1 MNSTYLQLTIHYSPS
16 LPKALQPQSFSFFA
30 KILILIPLPRLTKK
44 YMQQLSSILSRFSEP
59 ETLKM
64 AKLGREL
71 RAKGIDV
78 IDLSLGEPDFDT
90 PQHIK
95 DAAKKAIDDNWSHY
109 TPVPGFL
116 DLREAICT
124 KFKRDNNLDYKPEN
138 IVASTGA
145 KQSLANV
152 ILALVDEGEE
162 VIIPTPYWVTYSEL
176 VKIAKGKVVQVDT
189 TMENEFK
196 ISPAQLEA
204 AITDKTKLFLFSS
217 PCNPSGSVY
226 SKEELEALA
235 VVFRKHPQVFI
246 ISDEIYEYIN
256 FIGKHESIAQFADLK
271 ERIIIVNG
279 LSKGFAMTGWR
290 LGYIAASVEVAKAC
304 EKLQG
309 QFTSGTNSI
318 AQKAAVTALTTD
330 LKPSFEMVDEFTKR
344 KKITMDLVKDIPGIK
359 CFEPQGAFYIFP
371 DVSSYYGKSDG
382 QTIVSNSADFSMYL
396 LNNAHVSSVMGDAF
410 GDPKCVRFS
419 FANSAENIQ
428 RAWARIKES
437 LAKLK

>member
-1 MNSTYLQLTIHYSPS
+1 M
-16 LPKALQPQSFSFFA
+16 
-30 KILILIPLPRLTKK
+30 
-44 YMQQLSSILSRFSEP
+44 QLSSLLQRFNEP

-90 PQHIK
+90 PEHIK
-95 DAAKKAIDDNWSHY
+95 QAAIKAIEDNWSHY
-109 TPVPGFL
+109 TPVAGYL
-116 DLREAICT
+116 DLREAVCT

-138 IVASTGA
+138 IVVSTGA
-145 KQSLANV
+145 KQSLANT

-176 VKIAKGKVVQVDT
+176 VKIARGKVVEIRSKPEDD
-189 TMENEFK
+189 FK

-204 AITDKTKLFLFSS
+204 AITPKTKAFLFSS
-217 PCNPSGSVY
+217 PCNPSGAVY
-226 SKEELEALA
+226 SKEELSALA
-235 VVFRKHPQVFI
+235 DVFKKYPNIAI

-256 FIGKHESIAQFADLK
+256 FGGKNESIAQFDDIK
-271 ERIIIVNG
+271 DRVIIVNG

-290 LGYIAASVEVAKAC
+290 LGYIAAHPDIAKAT
-304 EKLQG
+304 EKIQG

-318 AQKAAVTALTTD
+318 AQRSAIVALTAD
-330 LKPSFEMVDEFTKR
+330 LAPSWEMVEQFTERR
-344 KKITMDLVKDIPGIK
+344 KKVLELVKEIPGIK

-371 DVSSYYGKSDG
+371 DVSHYYGKSNG
-382 QTIVSNSADFSMYL
+382 ETTITCANDLCMYL
-396 LNNAHVSSVMGDAF
+396 LNTAHVSSVMGDAF
-410 GDPKCVRFS
+410 GEPNCVRFS
-419 FANSAENIQ
+419 FANSMQNIEKG
-428 RAWARIKES
+428 WARIKDA

>member
-1 MNSTYLQLTIHYSPS
+1 M
-16 LPKALQPQSFSFFA
+16 
-30 KILILIPLPRLTKK
+30 
-44 YMQQLSSILSRFSEP
+44 QLSSILSRFSEP

-90 PQHIK
+90 PEHIK
-95 DAAKKAIDDNWSHY
+95 AAAKKAIDDNWSHY
-109 TPVPGFL
+109 TPVAGYA
-116 DLREAICT
+116 DLREAVCV
-124 KFKRDNNLDYKPEN
+124 KFKRDNGLDYKPEN
-138 IVASTGA
+138 IVVSTGA

-176 VKIAKGKVVQVDT
+176 VKIARGKVVEVHT
-189 TMENEFK
+189 TLESGYK

-204 AITDKTKLFLFSS
+204 AIGPKTKAFLFSS
-217 PCNPSGSVY
+217 PCNPSGAVY
-226 SKEELEALA
+226 SKSELEALA
-235 VVFRKHPQVFI
+235 AVFRKHPDVFI

-256 FIGKHESIAQFADLK
+256 FVGRNESIAQFGDIK
-271 ERIIIVNG
+271 DRVIIVNG

-290 LGYIAASVEVAKAC
+290 LGYIAAHPEIAKAC

-318 AQKAAVTALTTD
+318 AQKSAVVALTGD
-330 LKPSFEMVDEFTKR
+330 LTASFDMVKEFTARR
-344 KKITMDLVKDIPGIK
+344 KKTMELVKSIPGLK

-371 DVSSYYGKSDG
+371 DVSAYFGKSDG
-382 QTIVSNSADFSMYL
+382 VNTIRNSGDFSMYL
-396 LNNAHVSSVMGDAF
+396 LNTAHVSSVMGDAF
-410 GDPKCVRFS
+410 GEPASVRFS
-419 FANSAENIQ
+419 FANSMPNIEK
-428 RAWARIKES
+428 AWARIKEALS
-437 LAKLK
+437 KLH

>member
-1 MNSTYLQLTIHYSPS
+1 M
-16 LPKALQPQSFSFFA
+16 K
-30 KILILIPLPRLTKK
+30 
-44 YMQQLSSILSRFSEP
+44 LSSILDRFAEP

-71 RAKGIDV
+71 RAKGVDV

-95 DAAKKAIDDNWSHY
+95 DAAVKAIADNWSHY

-116 DLREAICT
+116 DLREAVCS
-124 KFKRDNNLDYKPEN
+124 KLKRDNNLDYKPEQ

-145 KQSLANV
+145 KQSLANA

-176 VKIAKGKVVQVDT
+176 VKIARGKVVEAHT
-189 TMENEFK
+189 TLESGFK
-196 ISPAQLEA
+196 ITPAELEA
-204 AITDKTKLFLFSS
+204 LITPNTKLFLFSS
-217 PCNPSGSVY
+217 PCNPSGAVY
-226 SKEELEALA
+226 SKEELSALA
-235 VVFRKHPQVFI
+235 DVFRKHPNIYI

-256 FIGKHESIAQFADLK
+256 FVGKHESIAQFDDLK
-271 ERIIIVNG
+271 DRIVLING

-290 LGYIAASVEVAKAC
+290 LGYTASSVPVAKAM

-309 QFTSGTNSI
+309 QFTSGTCSI
-318 AQKAAVTALTTD
+318 TQKAGVVALTTD
-330 LKPSFEMVDEFTKR
+330 LRPTYEMSEEFARRRAKVLE
-344 KKITMDLVKDIPGIK
+344 LVKDIPSIK
-359 CFEPQGAFYIFP
+359 CGAPEGAFYIFP

-382 QTIVSNSADFSMYL
+382 ENKINNSADFSMYL
-396 LNNAHVSSVMGDAF
+396 LNTAHVSSVMGDAF
-410 GDPKCVRFS
+410 GEPKCVRFS
-419 FANSAENIQ
+419 FANSMPNIEK
-428 RAWARIKES
+428 AWARIKDA